1 MRAAVL
7 LLLVL
12 LAGCASPGNNTGS
25 SGLDRAADHVT
36 LPDGPGEHTI
46 PSRRCGNYFLI
57 DARINDRGP
66 FTLLLDTGAAATVL
80 STRAADRL
88 SDTAREAD
96 GYATGSQ
103 GQRQR
108 IDKVVRINTLSA
120 GEVQFKGFEA
130 IALDLS
136 AIQAVLGTRV
146 DGILGFDA
154 FRQVLLTVDYPNS
167 SVRVARGRLP
177 EPDGTLILPLA
188 RSDTPQ
194 VRVRIGDDGGKGG
207 QARTKRLL
215 LDTGK
220 AGGFTFAD
228 FDEHRFSS
236 PPTTVAMG
244 VAIGGPFELRAGRL
258 ADDLVLGGI
267 TFRTPVVERSESS
280 DLIGADA
287 LKTFAVTFDA
297 RSKRVR
303 FQPAPPPTPPSSTSS
318 VPIVFSAPVRGIGVG
333 FSYAEGMWTVDR
345 IFPDVPTDAG
355 GLTRGDIV
363 IRLGGKRLRE
373 LTCVRPTEMFETGD
387 VIDVSVIRDRQRVD
401 LRVPVITLVP

>member
-1 MRAAVL
+1 MRAAAFA
-7 LLLVL
+7 LLVL
-12 LAGCASPGNNTGS
+12 LAGCTSSGVNRDE
-25 SGLDRAADHVT
+25 SGLDRAADHVS
-36 LPDGPGEHTI
+36 LPDGPGEHTL

-88 SDTAREAD
+88 SDSARDAD

-103 GQRQR
+103 GKRQR
-108 IDKVVRINTLSA
+108 IDKVVRIKSLAA
-120 GEVQFKGFEA
+120 GEVQFKSFEA

-136 AIQAVLGTRV
+136 SIQAVLGTRV

-154 FRQVLLTVDYPNS
+154 FREVLLTVDYPNS

-177 EPDGTLILPLA
+177 EPDNDLILPMVRA
-188 RSDTPQ
+188 DTPQ
-194 VRVRIGDDGGKGG
+194 VRVRIGTGAD
-207 QARTKRLL
+207 ARTKRLL

-258 ADDLVLGGI
+258 ADDLVMGGI
-267 TFRTPVVERSESS
+267 TYRSPVVERSESS
-280 DLIGADA
+280 DLLGADA
-287 LKTFAVTFDA
+287 LKTFAVTLDA
-297 RSKRVR
+297 RSRRVR
-303 FQPAPPPTPPSSTSS
+303 FLPAGALPAPPRSGASGS
-318 VPIVFSAPVRGIGVG
+318 PIVYSAPVRGIGVG
-333 FSYAEGMWTVDR
+333 FGYAEGMWTVDR

-355 GLTRGDIV
+355 GLVRGDIV

-373 LTCVRPTEMFETGD
+373 LTCVRPTEIFETGD
-387 VIDVSVIRDRQRVD
+387 IIDVSVIRDRQRVD
-401 LRVPVITLVP
+401 LRVPVMTLVP